1 MAQNGEGLK
10 MKRREKSPTPS
21 AVLIDTPVWQD
32 YFQKE
37 ERTFQEVNALMD
49 SGRVCCLDL
58 IVAELFGAAE
68 TGEEMQ
74 VLRDFTRI
82 FPVLRESPGAWL
94 EAARLAF
101 KLRQR
106 GKALPLRDCYVA
118 FMAQSHEVLLYTT
131 NKSIPQARRAMEIGL
146 ELFPER
152 RISE

>member
-10 MKRREKSPTPS
+10 MKRREKSATLS
-21 AVLIDTPVWQD
+21 SVLIDTPVWQD

-49 SGRVCCLDL
+49 TGRVCCLDL
-58 IVAELFGAAE
+58 IVAELFYAGE
-68 TGEEMQ
+68 TEEEMK
-74 VLRDFTRI
+74 VLQDFTRI
-82 FPVLRESPGAWL
+82 FPVLRESPGDWV

-106 GKALPLRDCYVA
+106 GKKLPLRDCYVA
-118 FMAQSHEVLLYTT
+118 FMAQSHGVFLYTT
-131 NKSIPQARRAMEIGL
+131 NQSLRRARRAMEIGL
-146 ELFPER
+146 EFFPER